1 MDVEKQKIRDE
12 FMVTH
17 MHVKNKDGTMNE
29 EIEIVDVKNKK
40 SLGVF
45 KVINN
50 SQHII
55 TNPVDAPEIE
65 AIYKDSFDIAR

>member
-1 MDVEKQKIRDE
+1 ILPYIISKIYSR
-12 FMVTH
+12 
-17 MHVKNKDGTMNE
+17 NL
-29 EIEIVDVKNKK
+29 IYSIVDVKNKK